1 MDGTP
6 LEDVKLRD
14 GDSEE
19 VTRIVPAAPAPA
31 PAPAPAAKPVSR
43 PPVAAKPAAAK
54 PAAAKPAAAPKT
66 KKGEFS
72 ETKWF
77 MAGDMVKE
85 DEIGP
90 EAYPVD
96 QLEPRYRKTHELP
109 ADVRHKFSLTKE
121 GEDAPKKN

>member
-19 VTRIVPAAPAPA
+19 VTRIVPAAPA